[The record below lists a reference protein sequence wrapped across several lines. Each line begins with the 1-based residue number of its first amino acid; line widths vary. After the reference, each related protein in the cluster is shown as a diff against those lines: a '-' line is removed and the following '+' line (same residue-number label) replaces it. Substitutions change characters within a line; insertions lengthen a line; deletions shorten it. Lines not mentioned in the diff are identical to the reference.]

1 MARQPRPL
9 FSGPI
14 VTRVSSTIYTRHLR
28 VESYS
33 IYKIQAKLR
42 AKEVFFF
49 LSLSLRLSW
58 YHRVRQ
64 PGNMGSLEALAA
76 QIQGLSSSAGDISR
90 LHVIL
95 KQAEDSL
102 RSESTRLSPILNQL
116 DPSIHSLGYLYI
128 L

>member
-1 MARQPRPL
+1 
-9 FSGPI
+9 
-14 VTRVSSTIYTRHLR
+14 
-28 VESYS
+28 
-33 IYKIQAKLR
+33 
-42 AKEVFFF
+42 
-49 LSLSLRLSW
+49 
-58 YHRVRQ
+58 
-64 PGNMGSLEALAA
+64 LEALAA
-76 QIQGLSSSAGDISR
+76 RVQGLSSSAGDISR